1 MSCYSKLIS
10 CFLLVLGL
18 LLSDIAKAQITND
31 STVFIRALKK
41 APYLFEG
48 TMVKYEAVYIDHI
61 CRGKCLIRLH
71 QVFKGDI
78 KDSFVTLITFAQPHE
93 CEKDKK
99 YWIDIDDVGDVV
111 GPGDTGKIF
120 FFAADTT
127 GYKPIPITDHRA
139 FSTGLFCRYYSATSV
154 SFSVTNLGDK
164 GFPSLSSFYSYV
176 EHLPGVKRHD
186 LDTVRFQAFPTDC
199 VLQVL
204 SSLRRPGYNQR
215 QEFRDNDPKIIKS
228 LVDVR
233 DFAMYGVGTDGFGRN
248 NLKEENAYVLG
259 LLRNFE
265 DLVRDINTNDSL
277 FNGFQYVSEIRPLFN
292 FNGLGRYEYSVFLAD
307 IAISN
312 PGKVEKYLYTLDH
325 KKRKQTIALADWTQT
340 NMQTRKDFLKH
351 IKRKLRKE
359 IAPVVLRAQ

>member
-1 MSCYSKLIS
+1 VRSFVLS
-10 CFLLVLGL
+10 LVALFVVVC
-18 LLSDIAKAQITND
+18 ANAQITND
-31 STVFIRALKK
+31 SSVFIRALKK

-48 TMVKYEAVYIDHI
+48 TVVKYEGVYIDNR
-61 CRGKCLIRLH
+61 CKVECLIKLH
-71 QVFKGDI
+71 KVFKGDI
-78 KDSFVTLITFAQPHE
+78 KDTYVTLFTFAQPHE

-99 YWIDIDDVGDVV
+99 YWIDIDDVGDVI

-120 FFAADTT
+120 FFAADTP
-127 GYKPIPITDHRA
+127 GYKSIPITDHRA
-139 FSTGLFCRYYSATSV
+139 FSTGLFCRYYSTTSV
-154 SFSVTNLGDK
+154 PFSVTYLGNK

-186 LDTVRFQAFPTDC
+186 LDTVQFQAFPTDC

-215 QEFRDNDPKIIKS
+215 QGFRDNDSKIIRS
-228 LVDVR
+228 LTDVH
-233 DFAMYGVGTDGFGRN
+233 DFAIYGVGADGFGRN
-248 NLKEENAYVLG
+248 NIKQENVYVLRE
-259 LLRNFE
+259 LRNYE
-265 DLVRDINTNDSL
+265 DLIRDINTNDSL
-277 FNGFQYVSEIRPLFN
+277 FNGFKYVSEIRPLFN
-292 FNGLGRYEYSVFLAD
+292 FNALGRYEYSVFLAD

-312 PGKVEKYLYTLDH
+312 PGKVEKYLSTLDH
-325 KKRKQTIALADWTQT
+325 EKRKQTIALADWTQT